1 MKCMQKLKSLMNNV
15 KELIGMKVKRRLVSV
30 ILMNGSVGILLR
42 LPEYKNGG
50 RL

>member
-1 MKCMQKLKSLMNNV
+1 MSGLKKLKGLTKNM

-42 LPEYKNGG
+42 FPEYKNGG